1 MDSYTVR
8 SGGTPGNNMGK
19 GGERMIRSMT
29 GYGRAQ
35 QKIGPRDITVEIKSV
50 NHRYFEFSSKT
61 PRNCGY
67 LEERLKTYLQEQV
80 ARGKVEANV
89 FMQVTEGDATEV
101 ELNRDLAAA
110 YVNALR
116 SVTELDLRD
125 DLTLSSLARFP
136 DIFTVRRQQENE
148 DEVWQAV
155 KTVADEALGKFVS
168 MREAEGQR
176 LTEDI
181 LSRLAEVEKL
191 VGLVEERSPQT
202 VEAYRE
208 RLAAKIQEVLADR
221 QIDETRIITEAAIFA
236 DRVAVDE
243 ETVRLHSHIAQFKE
257 ILESGGCVGRKL
269 DFLVQELNREANTI
283 GSKAQDAQM
292 ARIVVALK
300 SNIEKIREQI
310 QNLE

>member
-1 MDSYTVR
+1 
-8 SGGTPGNNMGK
+8 
-19 GGERMIRSMT
+19 MIRSMT

>member
-1 MDSYTVR
+1 
-8 SGGTPGNNMGK
+8 MGK

-269 DFLVQELNREANTI
+269 DFLVQELNLEANTI

>member
-1 MDSYTVR
+1 
-8 SGGTPGNNMGK
+8 MGK

-236 DRVAVDE
+236 DRVAGDE

>member
-1 MDSYTVR
+1 
-8 SGGTPGNNMGK
+8 MGK
-19 GGERMIRSMT
+19 GGERMSRSMT

-191 VGLVEERSPQT
+191 VGLAEERSPQT